1 MSEFI
6 HGELVET
13 TKDYIAKPGVEL
25 KPGKKRFGIIIEPKA
40 DLDNVLDQSPYR
52 NNAYEDT
59 VALVQWADNSEE
71 KVFHYEIDKVIK

>member
-13 TKDYIAKPGVEL
+13 TKDYITKPGVDL

-40 DLDNVLDQSPYR
+40 ELDNVLDQSPYR

-71 KVFHYEIDKVIK
+71 KVFHYEIDKVVK